1 MEIKNAKI
9 IKIGELQTFA
19 NDFTKVD
26 FVVETQ
32 EQYPQKIQLEAIK
45 DKADNLIQYNKV
57 GDIVD
62 IAFNI
67 RGREWVNPQGET
79 KYFNSLQAWKVFK
92 AEKSNQST
100 SQDQQVVTESQ
111 EEDLLPF

>member
-62 IAFNI
+62 VAFNI

-92 AEKSNQST
+92 ADKSNQST

-111 EEDLLPF
+111 EDDLPF

>member
-62 IAFNI
+62 VAFNI

-111 EEDLLPF
+111 EDDLPF

>member
-45 DKADNLIQYNKV
+45 DKADNLIYYNKV

-62 IAFNI
+62 VAFNI

-92 AEKSNQST
+92 ADKSNEST

-111 EEDLLPF
+111 EDDLPF

>member
-62 IAFNI
+62 VAFNI

-92 AEKSNQST
+92 ADKSNEST

-111 EEDLLPF
+111 EDDLPF

>member
-32 EQYPQKIQLEAIK
+32 EQYPQTQEQYPQKIQLEAIK

-62 IAFNI
+62 VAFNI

-92 AEKSNQST
+92 ADKSNEST
-100 SQDQQVVTESQ
+100 SQDQQVVTE
-111 EEDLLPF
+111 PF